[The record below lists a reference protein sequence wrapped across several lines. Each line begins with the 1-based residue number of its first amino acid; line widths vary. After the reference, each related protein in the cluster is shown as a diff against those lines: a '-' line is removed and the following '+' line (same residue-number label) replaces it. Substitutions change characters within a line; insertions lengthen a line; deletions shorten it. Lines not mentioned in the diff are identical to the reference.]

1 MNLKHASYLV
11 LLLFL
16 ISCQNKPRETGSL
29 QFDKHPNILWIS
41 VEDIGCNL
49 PCYGDSTVETP
60 NIDRLASEGIVFEN
74 AFSTVG
80 VCSPSRSSVITGMY
94 PTYLGTA
101 NHRTYGIDIPQKARP
116 FTEYLREAGYY
127 CTNNPKEDYNFP
139 TPEEAW
145 DESGFT
151 AHFYHRKNKNQPFFA
166 VYNILASHESQIWGN
181 AWEHLT
187 VEPDSVRIPLYYP
200 QDNAVVKLDVARKY
214 ANIELMDLY
223 VGQKL
228 EMLEKQGIL
237 DSTIV
242 VFWSDHG
249 GMLPREKR
257 EPGNSGL
264 KVPLIIRFPNK
275 ESAGTR
281 NNDLVSLMDL
291 GPSMLSMAGISKP
304 SHMHGK
310 VILGKEKEES
320 RMYSFGAANRMDES
334 YDLSRSVTDGRFRYI
349 RNYYP
354 EFPGFKYLQYRFNM
368 NIMKELYR
376 LHENDQLP
384 GFARGWF
391 MQGKPLEEL
400 YDTKNDRD
408 EVLNLAENPKYLEKL
423 KEMRHALNEWQSTI
437 PDVCLLP
444 EGEIYATQKQYN
456 MPVADFLDEN
466 TAYYNRLQQIANQS
480 LFPEENM
487 DKLLAALNDSIPSVR
502 YWAIRGIGRMGNKGR
517 SYFKYL
523 IKHRGD
529 PSMSVQVSLAWA
541 LSKIGMKKESLLLY
555 RQILNTDHEDKPDS
569 DNLYYA
575 KVFAL
580 NDLMYNDLL
589 AGQLKQELTE
599 IIKNEKYILKQA
611 AQNVLIDL

>member
-1 MNLKHASYLV
+1 M
-11 LLLFL
+11 
-16 ISCQNKPRETGSL
+16 
-29 QFDKHPNILWIS
+29 
-41 VEDIGCNL
+41 
-49 PCYGDSTVETP
+49 
-60 NIDRLASEGIVFEN
+60 
-74 AFSTVG
+74 
-80 VCSPSRSSVITGMY
+80 ITGMY
-94 PTYLGTA
+94 PTYMGTA

-151 AHFYHRKNKNQPFFA
+151 AHYYHRKDKNQPFFA

-187 VEPDSVRIPLYYP
+187 VEPDSVRVPLYYP

-237 DSTIV
+237 DSTII

-257 EPGNSGL
+257 EAGNTGL
-264 KVPLIIRFPNK
+264 KVPLIIRFPNQ

-281 NNDLVSLMDL
+281 NDDLVSLMDL
-291 GPSMLSMAGISKP
+291 GPSMLAMAGISKP

-310 VILGKEKEES
+310 VILGMDKEEP
-320 RMYSFGAANRMDES
+320 RKYSFGTANRMDES

-376 LHENDQLP
+376 LHENDELS
-384 GFARGWF
+384 GFARRWF
-391 MQGKPLEEL
+391 LQGKPLEEL

-408 EVLNLAENPKYLEKL
+408 EVVNLARNPKYLKKL
-423 KEMRHALNEWQSTI
+423 DEMRHALNEWQSAI
-437 PDVCLLP
+437 PDACLLP
-444 EGEIYATQKQYN
+444 ESEMYATQKKYN
-456 MPVADFLDEN
+456 MPVADFLDQN
-466 TAYYNRLQQIANQS
+466 TTYYYRLQQISNQS

-487 DKLLAALNDSIPSVR
+487 DNLLQALNDSIPSVR
-502 YWAIRGIGRMGNKGR
+502 FWAIRIIGRMGDKGTT
-517 SYFKYL
+517 YFNDVIKYR
-523 IKHRGD
+523 KD
-529 PSMSVQVSLAWA
+529 PSMTVQASLAWA
-541 LSKIGMKKESLLLY
+541 LANMGMNNESLQLY
-555 RQILNTDHEDKPDS
+555 RQILKREHKGKPDS
-569 DNLYYA
+569 DVIYYA
-575 KVFAL
+575 KVFAV
-580 NDLMYNDLL
+580 NDLTYNNSV
-589 AGQLKQELTE
+589 AANLKTE
-599 IIKNEKYILKQA
+599 IRQIAGNENYILRQA
-611 AQNVLIDL
+611 AENVLKELE